1 MPKVKFIKPFKF
13 SPDGIEVVEYA
24 AGNEL
29 DVDDLCASIACENG
43 YAEELKLATKAIAGR
58 GGKAQDGGS
67 AGPAGAGGEGDT
79 KQGTEA
85 AANKEA

>member
-43 YAEELKLATKAIAGR
+43 YAEELKSAAKATANR
-58 GGKAQDGGS
+58 SGKAQDGGS
-67 AGPAGAGGEGDT
+67 AGAPGTGGEGDS
-79 KQGTEA
+79 KQGAEEA
-85 AANKEA
+85 TKKEA

>member
-13 SPDGIEVVEYA
+13 SPDGIEVVEYV

-43 YAEELKLATKAIAGR
+43 YAEEMKSATKATANR
-58 GGKAQDGGS
+58 NGKAQDGGG
-67 AGPAGAGGEGDT
+67 AGAAGAGGEGDT
-79 KQGTEA
+79 KQGTEEA
-85 AANKEA
+85 AKKEA